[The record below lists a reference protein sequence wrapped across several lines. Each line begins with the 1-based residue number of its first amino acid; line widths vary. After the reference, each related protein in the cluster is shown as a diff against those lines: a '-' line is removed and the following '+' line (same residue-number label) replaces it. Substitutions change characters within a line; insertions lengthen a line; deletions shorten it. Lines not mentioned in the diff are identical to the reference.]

1 MKIEHIRTFLEISDC
16 GNFNRAANNLN
27 VTQSTVSARVKS
39 MEDSFGRKLF
49 TRNHAGVELTSA
61 GQHFRQ
67 YALNI
72 QRLWQQAHQRITLP
86 ENFDHAI
93 GLGSQVSLWDS
104 LILKWI
110 PWMRNNAADIA
121 LHVEA
126 DYSPSLMRQLA
137 DGLLDIG
144 VMYQPRQT
152 PGLIIEDLF
161 EETLILVASDQ
172 RVLSEG
178 WVEDYVFVDW
188 GDVFRVRH
196 AEAFPGMETPA
207 VSVGLGALGLEY
219 ILQNGGSGYFPIR
232 VVQPYIDRARLFP
245 VNNAPSVQRP
255 AYMVYPATARDPESL
270 EFALR
275 GLREIVAG
283 ENSN

>member
-1 MKIEHIRTFLEISDC
+1 MKLENIRTFLEISDC
-16 GNFNRAANNLN
+16 GNFNRAAGNLN
-27 VTQSTVSARVKS
+27 VTQSTVSARVKT
-39 MEDSFGRKLF
+39 MEDNFGRKLF
-49 TRNHAGVELTSA
+49 RRNHAGVELTSA

-86 ENFDHAI
+86 ENFGHSI

-110 PWMRNNAADIA
+110 PWMRHNASDVA

-126 DYSPSLMRQLA
+126 DYSRSLMRQIA

-144 VMYQPRQT
+144 VMYQPRQV

-161 EETLILVASDQ
+161 EETLILVATDQ
-172 RVLSEG
+172 RVLSDG

-188 GDVFRVRH
+188 GDVFRARH
-196 AEAFPGMETPA
+196 GEAFPEMETPA
-207 VSVGLGALGLEY
+207 VTVGLGALGLEY

-232 VVQPYIDRARLFP
+232 VVQPYIEQGKLFRIDG
-245 VNNAPSVQRP
+245 APSVQRP
-255 AYMVYPATARDPESL
+255 AYMVYPDSARDPESL
-270 EFALR
+270 ELALN
-275 GLREIVAG
+275 GLREIVSS
-283 ENSN
+283 EVV

>member
-1 MKIEHIRTFLEISDC
+1 MKLENIRTFLEISDC
-16 GNFNRAANNLN
+16 GNFNRAAENLN

-39 MEDSFGRKLF
+39 MEEIFGRRLF
-49 TRNHAGVELTSA
+49 RRNHAGVELTSA

-86 ENFDHAI
+86 EHFSHSI

-110 PWMRNNAADIA
+110 PWMRHNASDVA

-126 DYSPSLMRQLA
+126 DYSRSLMRQLA

-144 VMYQPRQT
+144 VMYQPRQV

-161 EETLILVASDQ
+161 EETLILVATDH
-172 RVLSEG
+172 RELSEG

-188 GDVFRVRH
+188 GDVFRARH
-196 AEAFPGMETPA
+196 GEAFPEMETPA
-207 VSVGLGALGLEY
+207 VTVGLGALGLEY

-232 VVQPYIDRARLFP
+232 VVQPYIDQGKLFHLDG
-245 VNNAPSVQRP
+245 APSVQRP
-255 AYMVYPATARDPESL
+255 AYMVYPGSARDPESL
-270 EFALR
+270 ELALN
-275 GLREIVAG
+275 GLREIVSCEAV
-283 ENSN
+283 